1 MLSREWPTRYW
12 LYSLSWLCVKELII
26 CYQLIRTMD
35 YTLVLGL
42 LVILV
47 VGFFGYQWI
56 SKLQVKKAPGKKAA
70 MASGPVTSE
79 EEYPDI
85 PGQTTEEAKTKEPN
99 QRREPS
105 SQQQP
110 VDNAGNAPAQFDQH
124 LRHPEQVFHH
134 EGQQH
139 GNQPQSNAA
148 QNDGPVLGTPLF
160 AFNGMEMMDSGSG
173 LPPF

>member
-1 MLSREWPTRYW
+1 
-12 LYSLSWLCVKELII
+12 
-26 CYQLIRTMD
+26 MD

-42 LVILV
+42 LVLLI
-47 VGFFGYQWI
+47 VGFFGYQWM
-56 SKLQVKKAPGKKAA
+56 SKLQVKKAPGKKVA
-70 MASGPVTSE
+70 MVSGPVAE
-79 EEYPDI
+79 EKYPEID
-85 PGQTTEEAKTKEPN
+85 GQTTEEAKTKEPN

-124 LRHPEQVFHH
+124 LRHPEQAFHQ

-139 GNQPQSNAA
+139 GNPSSNAA

>member
-1 MLSREWPTRYW
+1 
-12 LYSLSWLCVKELII
+12 
-26 CYQLIRTMD
+26 MD

-47 VGFFGYQWI
+47 VGFFGYQWM

-70 MASGPVTSE
+70 MASGPVVE

-124 LRHPEQVFHH
+124 LRHPEQVFHQ

-139 GNQPQSNAA
+139 GSQHGSNAA
-148 QNDGPVLGTPLF
+148 QNDGPLLGTPLF

>member
-1 MLSREWPTRYW
+1 
-12 LYSLSWLCVKELII
+12 
-26 CYQLIRTMD
+26 MD

-42 LVILV
+42 LVLLV
-47 VGFFGYQWI
+47 VGFFGYQWM
-56 SKLQVKKAPGKKAA
+56 SKLQVKKGPGKKAA
-70 MASGPVTSE
+70 MASGPVTT

-110 VDNAGNAPAQFDQH
+110 VNNAGDAPAQFDQH
-124 LRHPEQVFHH
+124 LRHPEQVFHQ

-139 GNQPQSNAA
+139 GNQNASMNGPQSNAA

>member
-1 MLSREWPTRYW
+1 
-12 LYSLSWLCVKELII
+12 
-26 CYQLIRTMD
+26 MD

-42 LVILV
+42 LVLLI
-47 VGFFGYQWI
+47 VGFFGYQWM

-70 MASGPVTSE
+70 MTSGPAPE
-79 EEYPDI
+79 AEEYPEI
-85 PGQTTEEAKTKEPN
+85 NGQTTGEAKTKEPN

-110 VDNAGNAPAQFDQH
+110 VDNEGNAPAQFDQH
-124 LRHPEQVFHH
+124 LRHPEQAFH
-134 EGQQH
+134 QV
-139 GNQPQSNAA
+139 GNSNAA

>member
-1 MLSREWPTRYW
+1 
-12 LYSLSWLCVKELII
+12 
-26 CYQLIRTMD
+26 MD

-42 LVILV
+42 LVLLV
-47 VGFFGYQWI
+47 VGFFGYQWM
-56 SKLQVKKAPGKKAA
+56 SKLQVKKVPGKKAA
-70 MASGPVTSE
+70 MVSGPAE
-79 EEYPDI
+79 AAPEYPQID
-85 PGQTTEEAKTKEPN
+85 GQTTEEAKTKEPN

-124 LRHPEQVFHH
+124 LRHPEQAFHQ
-134 EGQQH
+134 EGQQQ
-139 GNQPQSNAA
+139 GNSPSNAA